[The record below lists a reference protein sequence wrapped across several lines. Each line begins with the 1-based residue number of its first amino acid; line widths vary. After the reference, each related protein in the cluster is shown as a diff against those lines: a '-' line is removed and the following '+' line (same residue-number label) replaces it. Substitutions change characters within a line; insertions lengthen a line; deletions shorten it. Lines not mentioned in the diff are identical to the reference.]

1 MKGATARRRPSGGRR
16 RHRSSPGQYRHEVQ
30 RDGRSPA
37 VTRRQ
42 SRARCLPFTLRAPGS
57 ESPRHLPVRHDT
69 PAIKFVEASLNL
81 IQLPSLRF
89 HIGGNGFS
97 REKRF
102 GATCAPCERLELS

>member
-1 MKGATARRRPSGGRR
+1 M
-16 RHRSSPGQYRHEVQ
+16 SSPCGLPREASRGQYRHEGQ

-37 VTRRQ
+37 ATRRQ
-42 SRARCLPFTLRAPGS
+42 SRARCLALTLLAPGL
-57 ESPRHLPVRHDT
+57 EPLRHIPVGHGA
-69 PAIKFVEASLNL
+69 PAIEFLEASLNL

-102 GATCAPCERLELS
+102 GATCALCERLELLLGVAVDSH